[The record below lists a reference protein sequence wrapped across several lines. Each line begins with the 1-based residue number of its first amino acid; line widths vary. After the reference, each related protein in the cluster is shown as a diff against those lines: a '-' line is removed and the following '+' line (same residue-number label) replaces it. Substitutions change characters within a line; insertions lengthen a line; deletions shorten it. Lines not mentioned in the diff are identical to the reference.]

1 MMTNIAYVMQKGNMN
16 YFEIMELPY
25 VIFLSLLKQFQM
37 FELMQNEDYR
47 KQLQEQKL
55 LERKDADLES
65 LRTLIKHRKEE

>member
-1 MMTNIAYVMQKGNMN
+1 MTNIAYVIQKGNMS

-25 VIFLSLLKQFQM
+25 VIFLSLLKQFQL

-55 LERKDADLES
+55 LERKDADLDS
-65 LRTLIKHRKEE
+65 LRTLIKHRKEV